1 MTPAE
6 ALRDGAFMRRALQLA
21 RRGWGQTAP
30 NPMVGAV
37 VVRDGRI
44 IAEGW
49 HARFGE
55 AHAEAMALAAAGDQA
70 RGADVYVTLEP
81 CAHHGKTPPCA
92 DALVAAGV
100 RRVVIACSD
109 PNVVAGGGAARLLQA
124 GIDVVVGVGEEEALE
139 LNAPFLFAHRRTE
152 RPFVT
157 LKLALS
163 LDGAIAPADRRQT
176 WLTGDS
182 ARRQVHRLRAEA
194 DAILVGLGTA
204 RADDPDLTVRHGRRP
219 RVVPRRVVVDR
230 RAELSPSSR
239 LAVTAR
245 KVPVEVLT
253 DALERSTPAATPP
266 AATAAAPEAVST
278 ADFAARIASLE
289 ALGVSVH
296 QAPGLKEHLAGL
308 RQRGV
313 RHLFA
318 EGGASVAGAL
328 LNADS
333 VDRLI
338 IFRAPVLLG
347 AGALAAFGTVDPIAE
362 GAGRWHVVERRRFG
376 DDLMTVYRPVPR

>member
-1 MTPAE
+1 
-6 ALRDGAFMRRALQLA
+6 MRRALRLA

-30 NPMVGAV
+30 NPLVGAV

-55 AHAEAMALAAAGDQA
+55 AHAEAMALAAAGEQA

-92 DALVAAGV
+92 DALIAAGV
-100 RRVVIACSD
+100 RRVVIACAD
-109 PNVVAGGGAARLLQA
+109 PNVEAGGGAARLRQA
-124 GIDVVVGVGEEEALE
+124 GIEVVLGTCEDEARE
-139 LNAPFLFAHRRTE
+139 LNAPFLFAHSRE
-152 RPFVT
+152 DRPFVT

-163 LDGAIAPADRRQT
+163 LDGAIAPADRRQY
-176 WLTGDS
+176 WLTGDA

-194 DAILVGLGTA
+194 DAVLVGLGTA
-204 RADDPDLTVRHGRRP
+204 RADDPELTVRYGRRP
-219 RVVPRRVVVDR
+219 RVAPRRVVLDR
-230 RAELSPSSR
+230 LAELEPTSK
-239 LAVTAR
+239 LATTAR
-245 KVPVEVLT
+245 RVPVEVLADT
-253 DALERSTPAATPP
+253 PTSASANAPANAPASTPASAQVDAPAT
-266 AATAAAPEAVST
+266 VL
-278 ADFAARIASLE
+278 AARIARLS

-296 QAPGLKEHLAGL
+296 QAPGLREHLAGL

-318 EGGASVAGAL
+318 EGGAAVAGAL
-328 LNADS
+328 LSADA

-338 IFRAPVLLG
+338 IFQAPVLLG
-347 AGALAAFGTVDPIAE
+347 AGALAAFGSVDPVAE
-362 GAGRWHVVERRRFG
+362 GAGRWRVVERRRFG
-376 DDLMTVYRPVPR
+376 DDLMTVYRPVLR

>member
-1 MTPAE
+1 
-6 ALRDGAFMRRALQLA
+6 MRRALQLA

-92 DALVAAGV
+92 DALIAAGV
-100 RRVVIACSD
+100 RRVVIACGD

-139 LNAPFLFAHRRTE
+139 LNAPFLFAHRHTE

-163 LDGAIAPADRRQT
+163 LDGAIAPADRRQY

-204 RADDPDLTVRHGRRP
+204 RADNPDLTVRHGRRP
-219 RVVPRRVVVDR
+219 RVVPRRVVLDR
-230 RAELSPSSR
+230 RAELAPSSR

-253 DALERSTPAATPP
+253 DALERSSPAATT
-266 AATAAAPEAVST
+266 ASATASATAATPEAVST

-296 QAPGLKEHLAGL
+296 QAPGLREHLADL

-347 AGALAAFGTVDPIAE
+347 AGALAAFGSVNPIAE
-362 GAGRWHVVERRRFG
+362 GAGRWLVVERRRFG